1 MGSLRQQQ
9 GDSDE
14 EHASAAESDGACLSR
29 IGAGITSMRQLPE
42 LHAHAASLTT
52 LCLHGNAITR
62 IEGLHEAHTPFARPA
77 LTQNTPPQC
86 EALLWL
92 WC

>member
-1 MGSLRQQQ
+1 MGSRSQQQ
-9 GDSDE
+9 GGGDE

-62 IEGLHEAHTPFARPA
+62 IEGLHEAHTPPSRA
-77 LTQNTPPQC
+77 LRQRTTLPPT
-86 EALLWL
+86 
-92 WC
+92 